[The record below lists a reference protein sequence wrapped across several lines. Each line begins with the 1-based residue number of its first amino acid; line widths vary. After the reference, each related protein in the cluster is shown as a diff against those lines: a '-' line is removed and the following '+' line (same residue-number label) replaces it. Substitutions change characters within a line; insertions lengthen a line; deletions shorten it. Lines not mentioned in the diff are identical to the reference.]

1 MARCDAEKGLR
12 VTGGSAVTNRF
23 EYNGQSA
30 IEQSNSQTMPMEVG
44 VMVGMRDVARKA
56 GVSVS
61 TVSLVVNQTGYVSA
75 TMRAKVEAA
84 MHALNYVPN
93 ELARN
98 LYHDRTNVVGV
109 IVPTIRH
116 PFFATLTAG
125 LQRRLFDAGFRTIVC
140 STADMGG
147 GEEQYVDMLRRHM
160 MDGLVMGGHTAH
172 PADYWTSI
180 RRPVVAFDRY
190 LGASIPSIGSDHEQG
205 GELAATMFALSG
217 VRHVVEIGGPRSQ
230 YNDLLTAQMAAAHAS
245 PASASEAAAMS
256 GRGVRD
262 IIGDRSTFPPIR
274 YHLAFEQTLDVA
286 GIRWDYLEVPEVS
299 DFAGYEA
306 AAREAFNR
314 FPEADAIVAPDMA
327 AAFCVQEALRRGIRI
342 PDQMQIMAY
351 DGTYVTDLAGMRI
364 TSILQDFD
372 ALTDVV
378 SRRMIDAIAGAEAQ
392 EAQEKRQASEEKNG
406 KAAAE
411 DRDAAAAQK
420 DDAPRIGADG
430 DSDVTT
436 DDAGD
441 DAVDGAADG
450 AVDGAVD
457 GVASDGAQDARLA
470 GVVADMVPMRVKLGE
485 TTRMTEA
492 VHQLLFGAESARTD

>member
-1 MARCDAEKGLR
+1 
-12 VTGGSAVTNRF
+12 
-23 EYNGQSA
+23 
-30 IEQSNSQTMPMEVG
+30 
-44 VMVGMRDVARKA
+44 MVGMRDVARKA

-61 TVSLVVNQTGYVSA
+61 TVSLVVNGTGYVSA
-75 TMRAKVEAA
+75 AMRAKVEAA

-125 LQRRLFDAGFRTIVC
+125 LQGRLFDAGFRTIVC

-160 MDGLVMGGHTAH
+160 MDGLIMGGHTAH
-172 PADYWTSI
+172 PTNYWTSI
-180 RRPVVAFDRY
+180 QRPVVAFDRY

-230 YNDLLTAQMAAAHAS
+230 YNDLLTAQMAAAQADVAS
-245 PASASEAAAMS
+245 DAAAEGESAPVPASASEAVSLS
-256 GRGVRD
+256 GRSVQD
-262 IIGDRSTFPPIR
+262 VIGDHSTFPPIR
-274 YHLAFEQTLDVA
+274 YHLAFEQTLDMA

-306 AAREAFNR
+306 AARRAFDR

-327 AAFCVQEALRRGIRI
+327 AAFCVQEALRRGVRV

-364 TSILQDFD
+364 TSILQDFEALAD
-372 ALTDVV
+372 AAA
-378 SRRMIDAIAGAEAQ
+378 RRMIDAIAGAEAQ
-392 EAQEKRQASEEKNG
+392 EMQEKHVTGGAGAGVGGGADAGSEGEGEVASG
-406 KAAAE
+406 RGTRTG
-411 DRDAAAAQK
+411 DGR
-420 DDAPRIGADG
+420 DDAPVPAKP
-430 DSDVTT
+430 
-436 DDAGD
+436 
-441 DAVDGAADG
+441 
-450 AVDGAVD
+450 
-457 GVASDGAQDARLA
+457 A
-470 GVVADMVPMRVKLGE
+470 GVVADMVPMQVKLGE
-485 TTRMTEA
+485 TTRMTDA
-492 VHQLLFGAESARTD
+492 VHQLLFGAEAAQTD